1 MKSIQ
6 KTLTLIVVLLIPL
19 VAIAQKQIKLGHMD
33 SQELLMAMPE
43 MDSVQ
48 KQLKNIADEY
58 QATLEELQ
66 VELNKKFE
74 KYQKDLPT
82 MTDLIRSTKESELN
96 ELNERMQNFQAQ
108 AQQDMTNKRAELL
121 RPIQEKAKKA
131 VDEVAEENGYT
142 FIFDTGPG
150 VGAVIYA
157 APSTEDILPLVKK
170 KLGITD

>member
-1 MKSIQ
+1 MKSMR
-6 KTLTLIVVLLIPL
+6 KNLTLIAILLIPL
-19 VAIAQKQIKLGHMD
+19 GLLAQKQIKLGHMD
-33 SQELLMAMPE
+33 SQALLMAMPE

-48 KQLKNIADEY
+48 KKLQKIAQDYE
-58 QATLEELQ
+58 ATLEELQ
-66 VELNKKFE
+66 VELNSKFE

-108 AQQDMTNKRAELL
+108 AQQDMANKRTELL

-131 VDEVAEENGYT
+131 VDEVAEEHGFTYV
-142 FIFDTGPG
+142 FDTGPG
-150 VGAVIYA
+150 VGAVIYS
-157 APSTEDILPLVKK
+157 APETEDILPLVKK